1 MSIDVNCALLSNES
15 PYIPKY
21 TVNTMLDWY
30 ATEKLSFQVSGTYYG
45 KQEAPKRNNRANE
58 ALDKSVQQPVDPY
71 GLVGLSSGYEF
82 NKNLSVRVGINNLFD
97 KQLYRKGNADEAG
110 AQTYNEAG
118 RAYFASVTSS
128 F

>member
-1 MSIDVNCALLSNES
+1 M
-15 PYIPKY
+15 
-21 TVNTMLDWY
+21 
-30 ATEKLSFQVSGTYYG
+30 
-45 KQEAPKRNNRANE
+45 RANE
-58 ALDKSVQQPVDPY
+58 SLDKSVQQSVDPY

-82 NKNLSVRVGINNLFD
+82 NKNLSVRVGINNLLD

-118 RAYFASVTSS
+118 RAYFASVTTS